1 MNYKAALNVTIR
13 DVGDSAVWG
22 LKGAPETMTVSVS
35 VPWRDHPHMSSSPNH
50 NSQKLQGTAA
60 KGRDKRQSQQQ

>member
-22 LKGAPETMTVSVS
+22 LRGAIETMTMLVSIPLGWHS
-35 VPWRDHPHMSSSPNH
+35 HMSSSPND
-50 NSQKLQGTAA
+50 NSQELWGAAA
-60 KGRDKRQSQQQ
+60 KGRVKSCSRQQ